1 MISFQ
6 INNEDPYEKKT
17 LKAETTKLQV
27 VSLDSGLYQ
36 QEEPVRVSPLVSQH
50 DDSTDREW
58 EDAFVG
64 ELSARAWRPHF
75 RVQMEVW
82 NEMTGR
88 DLNLLLL
95 QMDQSG
101 EAARKASDPEGG
113 SPHSARD
120 GHPHHARV

>member
-1 MISFQ
+1 M
-6 INNEDPYEKKT
+6 KKP
-17 LKAETTKLQV
+17 LKSETTNLQV
-27 VSLDSGLYQ
+27 VPLDSGLHQ
-36 QEEPVRVSPLVSQH
+36 QEESVCLPPLVSQH

-82 NEMTGR
+82 SEMAGR
-88 DLNLLLL
+88 DLNLLLF

-101 EAARKASDPEGG
+101 EAARKTSDPEGG

>member
-1 MISFQ
+1 M
-6 INNEDPYEKKT
+6 EKKT
-17 LKAETTKLQV
+17 LKAEATKLQV
-27 VSLDSGLYQ
+27 VFLDSGLHQ
-36 QEEPVRVSPLVSQH
+36 QEEPVCLSPLVSQH

-58 EDAFVG
+58 KDALVS

-101 EAARKASDPEGG
+101 EAARKTSDPEGG

-120 GHPHHARV
+120 GHPHHTRV